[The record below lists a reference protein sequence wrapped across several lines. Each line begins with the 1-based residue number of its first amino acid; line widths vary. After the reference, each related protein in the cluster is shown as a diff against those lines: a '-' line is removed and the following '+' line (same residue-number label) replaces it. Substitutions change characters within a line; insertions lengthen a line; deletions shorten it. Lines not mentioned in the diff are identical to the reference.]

1 MIFSVLSVI
10 LYLIALGF
18 SGWFALLSHKTGW
31 QVLAGI
37 LAVAGAFVLV
47 KSLWTVL
54 SSVISRLRFYSG
66 LRRRAEQSGMVYTRL
81 HAPLAS
87 FFRVY
92 AGADVLLQSSGRTL
106 RIKFFPHFTKKY
118 LVHIADAGH
127 AVFSRQWALLF
138 VARDASG
145 TGFGRGRPLSEELMK
160 RNKRISLALEDP
172 GSDVPPKV
180 QEQNIILISPTCY
193 RMSCVRGNRW
203 EIVDNDYAWVDG
215 SVFWYQKDFFR
226 FPDRQSGQEADGDR
240 KEA

>member
-54 SSVISRLRFYSG
+54 SSVISRLRFCSG

-92 AGADVLLQSSGRTL
+92 AGADVLLQSSGRTP
-106 RIKFFPHFTKKY
+106 RIKFSRTLRKNTWCTLRMPGMPFSPSSGLCCLSPGT
-118 LVHIADAGH
+118 LRGQALAGAD
-127 AVFSRQWALLF
+127 RCQ
-138 VARDASG
+138 
-145 TGFGRGRPLSEELMK
+145 
-160 RNKRISLALEDP
+160 RN
-172 GSDVPPKV
+172 
-180 QEQNIILISPTCY
+180 
-193 RMSCVRGNRW
+193 
-203 EIVDNDYAWVDG
+203 
-215 SVFWYQKDFFR
+215 
-226 FPDRQSGQEADGDR
+226 
-240 KEA
+240 